1 MSLNKR
7 RELSVV
13 AKKLCRE
20 LRANQTHS
28 EEILWDRIRNRQ
40 LLGKKFL
47 RQHPIFY
54 DLKGRETF
62 YIADFY
68 CHEIKLVVEIDG
80 EIHKLRL
87 KNDYDRDQIMNLLG
101 LQVMRIKSE
110 KVIDDLNGVL
120 KSLKNYINKFSN
132 SP

>member
-7 RELSVV
+7 KQLSTI

-20 LRANQTHS
+20 LRVNQTES
-28 EEILWDRIRNRQ
+28 EKILWGRIRNRQ

-47 RQHPIFY
+47 RQHPIFF
-54 DLKGRETF
+54 DLTSKETF

-68 CHEIKLVVEIDG
+68 CHELKLVIEIDG
-80 EIHKLRL
+80 EIHKFRR
-87 KNDYDRDQIMNLLG
+87 KNDSERDRALNHLGMN
-101 LQVMRIKSE
+101 VIRIASE
-110 KVIDDLNGVL
+110 KVMKNPNTALNFI
-120 KSLKNYINKFSN
+120 KDYIIKIRN

>member
-7 RELSVV
+7 KELSVV

>member
-7 RELSVV
+7 KELSIV

-20 LRANQTHS
+20 LRVNQTQS
-28 EEILWDRIRNRQ
+28 EEILWESIRSRQ

-54 DLKGRETF
+54 DINGRETF
-62 YIADFY
+62 YITDFY
-68 CHEIKLVVEIDG
+68 CHELKLVVEIDG
-80 EIHKLRL
+80 EMHKFQQ
-87 KNDYDRDQIMNLLG
+87 KNDYDRDRIMNLMG
-101 LQVMRIKSE
+101 LHVMRIKSE
-110 KVIDDLNGVL
+110 KVINNLNEVL
-120 KSLKNYINKFSN
+120 KSLENYINKLSN

>member
-7 RELSVV
+7 KELSIV

-62 YIADFY
+62 SIADFY
-68 CHEIKLVVEIDG
+68 CHEIKFVVEIDG
-80 EIHKLRL
+80 EIHKLLR
-87 KNDYDRDQIMNLLG
+87 KNDYDRDQIMNLVG

-120 KSLKNYINKFSN
+120 KSLENYINKFSN
-132 SP
+132 SL